1 MTKVFP
7 ISLVMASMAL
17 AVPGVSV
24 AKDRHE
30 GNPPRKHRMTMRHLP
45 AKESKGI
52 HRMVEAGDVTARKAD
67 KKRVGSPERLLGNGV
82 ELYGWLGYSEENVP
96 EGLYEFSPSGYS
108 LRWEDPE
115 QPFMGEGWEVNTSWL
130 SEDGSKVCGYSTDNY
145 NGYQYGGAYVEMD
158 FISGKQV
165 VKTEL

>member
-1 MTKVFP
+1 
-7 ISLVMASMAL
+7 MASMAL

-67 KKRVGSPERLLGNGV
+67 KKRVSSPERLLGNGV
-82 ELYGWLGYSEENVP
+82 ELYGWLGYSEENV
-96 EGLYEFSPSGYS
+96 LKVSMSSPRRDTRCVGKIPNS
-108 LRWEDPE
+108 LLWERA
-115 QPFMGEGWEVNTSWL
+115 GR
-130 SEDGSKVCGYSTDNY
+130 
-145 NGYQYGGAYVEMD
+145 
-158 FISGKQV
+158 
-165 VKTEL
+165 